1 MTLTAISYERYYA
14 IVYPLKF
21 VATKY
26 RAKLIILVVWILSI
40 MINLPPA
47 IVITMKEDIETNSF

>member
-21 VATKY
+21 TATKL
-26 RAKLIILVVWILSI
+26 RAKLIIIIIWILAI
-40 MINLPPA
+40 LITIPQP
-47 IVITMKEDIETNSF
+47 IVISMNDYEGKN

>member
-21 VATKY
+21 MATKF
-26 RAKLIILVVWILSI
+26 RAKLIILIVWILSI
-40 MINLPPA
+40 LISMPQP
-47 IVITMKEDIETNSF
+47 IVIELNVENGAH

>member
-21 VATKY
+21 MATKF
-26 RAKLIILVVWILSI
+26 RAKLIILIVWILSI
-40 MINLPPA
+40 LISMPQP
-47 IVITMKEDIETNSF
+47 IVIELNIENGTH

>member
-21 VATKY
+21 MATKY
-26 RAKLIILVVWILSI
+26 RAKIIILIVWILSVLI
-40 MINLPPA
+40 SMPQP
-47 IVITMKEDIETNSF
+47 IVLELNFDNETSTH

>member
-21 VATKY
+21 MATKF
-26 RAKLIILVVWILSI
+26 RAKLIILIVWILSI
-40 MINLPPA
+40 LISMPQP
-47 IVITMKEDIETNSF
+47 IVIELNVENGTH